1 MTKQDFRESYALIEK
16 YYFKLIKELRYAYLE
31 EAGYKIGDTV
41 DVRLNSSEPAECKIT
56 SRSFLVKAGLENE
69 PPMLCY
75 EGVSDEFPGE
85 VLHFNLENNQNNQNS
100 KSEMGKYYFVY
111 DRTGVMLRKF
121 KTYKEAMEYKIT
133 MGRMDWTIA
142 YK

>member
-1 MTKQDFRESYALIEK
+1 MTKQDFKESYALMK
-16 YYFKLIKELRYAYLE
+16 RYYSKLIEELRYAYLE
-31 EAGYKIGDTV
+31 EAGHKIGDTV
-41 DVRLNSSEPAECKIT
+41 NVMLNSAEPIECKIT

-85 VLHFNLENNQNNQNS
+85 VLHFNLENNQNSES
-100 KSEMGKYYFVY
+100 KTEKYYFVY

-142 YK
+142 CK